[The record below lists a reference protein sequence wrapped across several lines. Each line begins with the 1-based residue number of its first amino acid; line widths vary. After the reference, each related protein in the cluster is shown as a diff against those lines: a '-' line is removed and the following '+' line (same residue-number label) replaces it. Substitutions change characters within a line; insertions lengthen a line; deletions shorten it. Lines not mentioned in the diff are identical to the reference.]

1 MTTNINTVLV
11 GTGNSGDFVRQQ
23 QGTAKAEGFSAV
35 SRLWYP
41 KTLSFDD
48 GFEAIERDRS
58 QREDV
63 TTSLDCV
70 NAIINENGRFA
81 FAFDDGREFIPNDHA
96 LRQAA
101 VKLGI
106 PITTVNHL
114 TGEWSGD
121 DGVALLRNT
130 FNVGIRRHNDDQNA
144 DDRDQ
149 FVFRTY
155 NGDSLRA
162 VLTDSF
168 AAIDNRWFLELLSQ
182 VLPGGRLS
190 HWRGNADEIFGNV
203 LIPDTIRE
211 ESDSDYGGMISVT
224 NSEIGT
230 ARISQMPSLFR
241 AICQNGTIWDAK
253 NGNTTSQVHRG
264 KIDLQLLAKRIVS
277 NINEQIPLLS
287 KIIDQVLTLRCDA
300 FAIGE
305 TKIPQVFAAMK
316 DAFKL
321 TPSQARG
328 ANDLFVKHESDNR
341 NLFGVIQ
348 GLTRQSQLET
358 NEQWLSIDKLAGN
371 LSQYDAATWSNFL
384 TRAKT
389 YSDKQIAESLGLS
402 V

>member
-1 MTTNINTVLV
+1 MTTQNQVLV

-23 QGTAKAEGFSAV
+23 QGTATEQGFSAV

-41 KTLSFDD
+41 QTLSFDD
-48 GFEAIERDRS
+48 GFEAIERDRNA
-58 QREDV
+58 REDV

-70 NAIINENGRFA
+70 TAIIDEQNRFA
-81 FAFDDGREFIPNDHA
+81 FAFDDGREFVPNAHA
-96 LRQAA
+96 MRQAA

-130 FNVGIRRHNDDQNA
+130 FNVGIRRHNDEQSA
-144 DDRDQ
+144 DDRDK

-230 ARISQMPSLFR
+230 ARISELPGLFR
-241 AICQNGTIWDAK
+241 SICMNGNIWDYVC
-253 NGNTTSQVHRG
+253 GNATSQVHRG
-264 KIDLQLLAKRIVS
+264 KINLEVLAKQIIA
-277 NINEQIPLLS
+277 NITEQIPLLP
-287 KIIDQVLTLRCDA
+287 KLTEQVLNLRCDA
-300 FAIGE
+300 FNLNDA
-305 TKIPQVFAAMK
+305 KVPQVFAALK
-316 DAFKL
+316 ESHGL
-321 TPSQARG
+321 TPAQARG
-328 ANDLFVKHESDNR
+328 ANELFVKHESDNR
-341 NLFGVIQ
+341 NLFGIIQ
-348 GLTRQSQLET
+348 GLTRQSQLES
-358 NEQWLSIDKLAGN
+358 NADWNKIDTLTGQLAG
-371 LSQYDAATWSNFL
+371 YDSATWGNFL

-389 YSDKQIAESLGLS
+389 YNDKQIAKSLALP

>member
-1 MTTNINTVLV
+1 MTTQTLNSVLV
-11 GTGNSGDFVRQQ
+11 GSGNSGDFVRQQ
-23 QGTAKAEGFSAV
+23 QGTAIAEGFSAV

-63 TTSLDCV
+63 TTSLESV
-70 NAIINENGRFA
+70 RAIINEVGRFA
-81 FAFDDGREFIPNDHA
+81 FAFDDGREFTPNEHA

-114 TGEWSGD
+114 TGEWAGD

-144 DDRDQ
+144 DERDQ

-190 HWRGNADEIFGNV
+190 HWRGNADEIFGNI

-230 ARISQMPSLFR
+230 ARISELPGLFR
-241 AICQNGTIWDAK
+241 SICMNGNIWDYVC
-253 NGNTTSQVHRG
+253 GN
-264 KIDLQLLAKRIVS
+264 
-277 NINEQIPLLS
+277 
-287 KIIDQVLTLRCDA
+287 
-300 FAIGE
+300 AI
-305 TKIPQVFAAMK
+305 
-316 DAFKL
+316 
-321 TPSQARG
+321 
-328 ANDLFVKHESDNR
+328 
-341 NLFGVIQ
+341 
-348 GLTRQSQLET
+348 
-358 NEQWLSIDKLAGN
+358 
-371 LSQYDAATWSNFL
+371 
-384 TRAKT
+384 
-389 YSDKQIAESLGLS
+389 
-402 V
+402 